1 MPSYKKSL
9 VLCSIL
15 LLLSGCS
22 IKSLNDENKD
32 ISKTTF
38 KEVKTKPYNLEN
50 QYIILALESEN
61 QKLYADAI
69 SLYFKLFENTNNYEY
84 LVKYLTLS
92 TNVKDFASVKK
103 NASKYLIENIKEE
116 EIILRL
122 YIYSL
127 FKLNE
132 KEEAIKNGEKLLVNY
147 KNEINYQL
155 LGSIYLEDKEYLKAY
170 ELFELSYE
178 LTNSS
183 NTLLTLTNIQFNN
196 LFEKDKAIKKL
207 ENHIQMS
214 GYDFNLSIQLLS
226 FYEKENEKNKL
237 IALLKNMYFY
247 YKNSDNQFLLNKTKI
262 LFIKYVARDN
272 INNAIAF
279 LEENNE
285 EDENLLN
292 LYKITN
298 QSQKAD
304 DLLGKLYKST
314 NNLDYLAQQAILK
327 FEMTSDKESILD
339 DVISKFNKVLE
350 NNSNHI
356 YQNYLAYILIDFNI
370 DVKRGLILV
379 KKALEVEPDNIAY
392 IDTLA
397 WGEYKL
403 KNCKEAYIQMKRV
416 VDEVGIDDDE
426 IKLHWEQ
433 IKECKE

>member
-1 MPSYKKSL
+1 VPSYKKSL
-9 VLCSIL
+9 VLCSL
-15 LLLSGCS
+15 LLLLNGCG
-22 IKSLNDENKD
+22 IKLLNDENKD

-38 KEVKTKPYNLEN
+38 TEVKTKPYNLEN

-61 QKLYADAI
+61 QKLYGDAI

-92 TNVKDFASVKK
+92 TNIKDFASVKK
-103 NASKYLIENIKEE
+103 YASKYLIENIKEE

-132 KEEAIKNGEKLLVNY
+132 KEESIIYGQKLINNY

-155 LGSIYLEDKEYLKAY
+155 LASIYLEDKEYLKAY
-170 ELFELSYE
+170 ELFDLSYK

-226 FYEKENEKNKL
+226 FYEKENEKDKL
-237 IALLKNMYFY
+237 IRVLKNMYFY
-247 YKNSDNQFLLNKTKI
+247 YKNSDNQFLLNKTKV

-272 INNAIAF
+272 INHAITF
-279 LEENNE
+279 LEENKE

-292 LYKITN
+292 LYKVTN
-298 QSQKAD
+298 QTQKAN
-304 DLLGKLYKST
+304 DLLDRLYIKT
-314 NNLDYLAQQAILK
+314 NNLDYLAQQAIFK

-339 DVISKFNKVLE
+339 EVISKFDKVLE
-350 NNSNHI
+350 NSSNPI
-356 YQNYLAYILIDFNI
+356 YENYLAYILIDFNI
-370 DVKRGLILV
+370 DIKRGLVLV
-379 KKALEVEPDNIAY
+379 KKALETEPNNIAY

-403 KNCKEAYIQMKRV
+403 KNCKEAYIQMKKV
-416 VDEVGIDDDE
+416 VDEVGIDDEE

-433 IKECKE
+433 IQECKE

>member
-15 LLLSGCS
+15 LLLNGCG
-22 IKSLNDENKD
+22 IKLLNDENKD

-38 KEVKTKPYNLEN
+38 TKVKIKPYNLEN

-61 QKLYADAI
+61 QKLYNDAI

-103 NASKYLIENIKEE
+103 YASKYVIENTKEE

-132 KEEAIKNGEKLLVNY
+132 KEEAIKNGEKLIANY

-196 LFEKDKAIKKL
+196 LLEKDKAIKKL

-226 FYEKENEKNKL
+226 FYEKENEKDKL

-272 INNAIAF
+272 INNAIVF

-304 DLLGKLYKST
+304 DLLGRLYKST
-314 NNLDYLAQQAILK
+314 DNLDYLAQQAILK
-327 FEMTSDKESILD
+327 FEMTSDKESVLD

-350 NNSNHI
+350 NSSNHI
-356 YQNYLAYILIDFNI
+356 YENYLAYILIDYNI
-370 DVKRGLILV
+370 DVKRGLVLV
-379 KKALEVEPDNIAY
+379 KKALIVEPNNIAY

-416 VDEVGIDDDE
+416 VDEVGIDDEE

>member
-1 MPSYKKSL
+1 VPSYKKSL
-9 VLCSIL
+9 VLCSL
-15 LLLSGCS
+15 LLVLNGCG
-22 IKSLNDENKD
+22 IKLLNDENKD

-38 KEVKTKPYNLEN
+38 IEVKTKPYNLEN

-61 QKLYADAI
+61 QKLYGDAI

-92 TNVKDFASVKK
+92 TNIKDFASVKK
-103 NASKYLIENIKEE
+103 YASKYLVENIKEE

-132 KEEAIKNGEKLLVNY
+132 KEESIIYGQKLINNY

-155 LGSIYLEDKEYLKAY
+155 LASIYLEDKEYLKAY
-170 ELFELSYE
+170 ELFDLSYK

-226 FYEKENEKNKL
+226 FYEKENEKEKL
-237 IALLKNMYFY
+237 IRVLKNMYFY
-247 YKNSDNQFLLNKTKI
+247 YKNSDNQFLLNKTKV

-272 INNAIAF
+272 INHAITF

-298 QSQKAD
+298 QTQKAN
-304 DLLGKLYKST
+304 DLLDRLYIKT
-314 NNLDYLAQQAILK
+314 NNLDYLAQQAIFK

-339 DVISKFNKVLE
+339 EVIFKFDKVLASA
-350 NNSNHI
+350 SNPI
-356 YQNYLAYILIDFNI
+356 YENYLAYILIDFNI
-370 DVKRGLILV
+370 DIKRGLVLV
-379 KKALEVEPDNIAY
+379 KKALETEPNNIAY

-403 KNCKEAYIQMKRV
+403 KNCKEAYIQMKKV
-416 VDEVGIDDDE
+416 VDEVGIDDEE

-433 IKECKE
+433 IQECKE

>member
-9 VLCSIL
+9 VLCSL
-15 LLLSGCS
+15 LLLLNGCG
-22 IKSLNDENKD
+22 IKLLNDENKD

-38 KEVKTKPYNLEN
+38 TEVKTKPYNLEN

-61 QKLYADAI
+61 QKLYGDAI

-92 TNVKDFASVKK
+92 TNIKDFASVKK
-103 NASKYLIENIKEE
+103 YASKYLIENIKEE

-132 KEEAIKNGEKLLVNY
+132 KEESIIYGQKLINNY

-155 LGSIYLEDKEYLKAY
+155 LASIYLEDKEYLKAY
-170 ELFELSYE
+170 ELFDLSYK

-226 FYEKENEKNKL
+226 FYEKENEKDKL
-237 IALLKNMYFY
+237 IRVLKNMYFY
-247 YKNSDNQFLLNKTKI
+247 YKNSDNQFLLNKTKV

-272 INNAIAF
+272 INHAITF
-279 LEENNE
+279 LEENKE

-292 LYKITN
+292 LYKVTN
-298 QSQKAD
+298 QTQKAN
-304 DLLGKLYKST
+304 DLLDRLYIKT
-314 NNLDYLAQQAILK
+314 NNLDYLAQQAIFK

-339 DVISKFNKVLE
+339 EVISKFDKVLE
-350 NNSNHI
+350 NSSNPI
-356 YQNYLAYILIDFNI
+356 YENYL
-370 DVKRGLILV
+370 
-379 KKALEVEPDNIAY
+379 AY

-403 KNCKEAYIQMKRV
+403 KNCKEAYIQMKKV
-416 VDEVGIDDDE
+416 VDEVGMDDEE

-433 IKECKE
+433 IQECKE

>member
-1 MPSYKKSL
+1 VPSYKKSL

-15 LLLSGCS
+15 LLLNGCG
-22 IKSLNDENKD
+22 IKLLNDENKD

-38 KEVKTKPYNLEN
+38 TEVKTKPYNLEN

-61 QKLYADAI
+61 QKLYNDAI

-103 NASKYLIENIKEE
+103 YASKYVIENTKEE

-132 KEEAIKNGEKLLVNY
+132 KEEAIKNGEKLIANY

-196 LFEKDKAIKKL
+196 LLEKDKAIKKL

-226 FYEKENEKNKL
+226 FYEKENEKDKL

-272 INNAIAF
+272 INNAIVF

-304 DLLGKLYKST
+304 DLLGRLYKST
-314 NNLDYLAQQAILK
+314 DNLDYLAQQAILK
-327 FEMTSDKESILD
+327 FEMTSDKESVLD

-350 NNSNHI
+350 NGSNHI
-356 YQNYLAYILIDFNI
+356 YENYLAYILIDYNI
-370 DVKRGLILV
+370 DVKRGLVLV
-379 KKALEVEPDNIAY
+379 KKALIVEPNNIAY

-416 VDEVGIDDDE
+416 VDEVGIDDEE

>member
-1 MPSYKKSL
+1 
-9 VLCSIL
+9 
-15 LLLSGCS
+15 
-22 IKSLNDENKD
+22 LNDENKD

-38 KEVKTKPYNLEN
+38 TEVKTKPYNLEN

-61 QKLYADAI
+61 QKLYGDAI

-92 TNVKDFASVKK
+92 TNIKDFASVKK
-103 NASKYLIENIKEE
+103 YASKYLIENIKEE

-132 KEEAIKNGEKLLVNY
+132 KEESIIYGQKLINNY

-155 LGSIYLEDKEYLKAY
+155 LASIYLEDKEYLKAY
-170 ELFELSYE
+170 ELFDLSYK

-226 FYEKENEKNKL
+226 FYEKENEKDKL
-237 IALLKNMYFY
+237 IRVLKNMYFY
-247 YKNSDNQFLLNKTKI
+247 YKNSDNQFLLNKTKV

-272 INNAIAF
+272 INHAITF
-279 LEENNE
+279 LEENKE

-292 LYKITN
+292 LYKVTN
-298 QSQKAD
+298 QTQKAN
-304 DLLGKLYKST
+304 DLLDRLYIKT
-314 NNLDYLAQQAILK
+314 NNLDYLAQQAIFK

-339 DVISKFNKVLE
+339 EVISKFDKVLE
-350 NNSNHI
+350 NSSNPI
-356 YQNYLAYILIDFNI
+356 YENYLAYILIDFNI
-370 DVKRGLILV
+370 DIKRGLVLV
-379 KKALEVEPDNIAY
+379 KKALETEPNNIAY

-403 KNCKEAYIQMKRV
+403 KNCKEAYIQMKKV
-416 VDEVGIDDDE
+416 VDEVGIDDEE

-433 IKECKE
+433 IQECKE

>member
-9 VLCSIL
+9 VLCSL
-15 LLLSGCS
+15 LLLLNGCG
-22 IKSLNDENKD
+22 IKLLNDENKD

-38 KEVKTKPYNLEN
+38 TEVKTKPYNLEN

-61 QKLYADAI
+61 QKLYGDAI

-92 TNVKDFASVKK
+92 TNIKDFASVKK
-103 NASKYLIENIKEE
+103 YASKYLLDNIKEE

-132 KEEAIKNGEKLLVNY
+132 KEESIIYGQKLINNY

-155 LGSIYLEDKEYLKAY
+155 LASIYLEDKEYLKAY
-170 ELFELSYE
+170 ELFDLSYK

-226 FYEKENEKNKL
+226 FYEKENEKDKL
-237 IALLKNMYFY
+237 IRVLKNMYFY
-247 YKNSDNQFLLNKTKI
+247 YKNSDNQFLLNKTKV

-272 INNAIAF
+272 INHAITF
-279 LEENNE
+279 LEENKE

-292 LYKITN
+292 LYKVTN
-298 QSQKAD
+298 QTQKAN
-304 DLLGKLYKST
+304 DLLDRLYIKT
-314 NNLDYLAQQAILK
+314 NNLDYLAQQAIFK

-339 DVISKFNKVLE
+339 EVISKFDKVLE
-350 NNSNHI
+350 NSSNPI
-356 YQNYLAYILIDFNI
+356 YENYLAYILIDFNI
-370 DVKRGLILV
+370 DIKRGLVLV
-379 KKALEVEPDNIAY
+379 KKALETEPNNIAY

-403 KNCKEAYIQMKRV
+403 KNCKEAYIQMKKV
-416 VDEVGIDDDE
+416 VDEVGMDDEE

-433 IKECKE
+433 IQECKE

>member
-15 LLLSGCS
+15 LLLNGCG
-22 IKSLNDENKD
+22 IKLLNDENKD

-38 KEVKTKPYNLEN
+38 TKVKIKPYNLEN

-61 QKLYADAI
+61 QKLYNDAI

-103 NASKYLIENIKEE
+103 YASKYVIENTKEE

-132 KEEAIKNGEKLLVNY
+132 KEEAIKNGEKLIANY

-170 ELFELSYE
+170 ELFEQSYE

-196 LFEKDKAIKKL
+196 LLEKDKAIKKL

-226 FYEKENEKNKL
+226 FYEKENEKDKL

-272 INNAIAF
+272 INNAIVF

-304 DLLGKLYKST
+304 DLLGRLYKST
-314 NNLDYLAQQAILK
+314 DNLDYLAQQAILK
-327 FEMTSDKESILD
+327 FEMTSDKESVLD

-350 NNSNHI
+350 NSSNHI
-356 YQNYLAYILIDFNI
+356 YENYLAYILIDYNI
-370 DVKRGLILV
+370 DVKRGLVLV
-379 KKALEVEPDNIAY
+379 KKALIVEPNNIAY

-416 VDEVGIDDDE
+416 VDEVGIDDEE